1 MLQEQS
7 QYQQL
12 NTRLMTSKYSLNM
25 LFLDQ
30 LTNVLRGKPLHPSVK
45 WKHEK

>member
-7 QYQQL
+7 QDQQL

-30 LTNVLRGKPLHPSVK
+30 LANHLRGKPLHPSVK